1 MQQAQRASLSR
12 RDFLW
17 QTGGG
22 LGGIALAHLLGTQ
35 QLLAGPYQP
44 RPEFN
49 GGLHHRAKVKR
60 ILQLFMNGGVSQ
72 VDTFDYKPELSKRH
86 GQQVDFGIKAAV
98 TSVPGPVMK
107 SPFKWKQHGQCGR
120 WVSDVFPHVAGCVD
134 DLAFLMAMA
143 SKSNVHGPAS
153 YMQNTGFILPGF
165 PSMGAWISYGLG
177 RLTDNLPTFVVLPDP
192 KGLPYN
198 NAGNFSAGFLPAAH
212 QATVIRPT
220 APVPI
225 ADLYPPKSAKYIT
238 GQSEQDGQRL
248 LAELN
253 RAHLAENP
261 GDTRLEARIAS
272 YELAA
277 KMQLSAPEVLD
288 LAREPEPVHRLYGT
302 DDPVTAD
309 FARNCLTARRLLER
323 GVRFVQVW
331 SGTGGASK
339 NWDNHTDI
347 AKELPFIANQ
357 VDKPIAALLRD
368 LKARGLLEDTLVIW
382 TTEFGRMPFT
392 QGSTGRDHNGGT
404 FVTWLAGAGIKGGVA
419 HGESDEFG
427 YQAGAGKTYCYDLH
441 ATVLHL
447 LGIDYTKL
455 TFRHNGIDRRL
466 TDVHGK
472 LIPEILA

>member
-1 MQQAQRASLSR
+1 MERRYDASATR

-17 QTGGG
+17 RTGGG

-35 QLLAGPYQP
+35 DLLAGPYRP

-49 GGLHHRAKVKR
+49 GGLHHPARARRV
-60 ILQLFMNGGVSQ
+60 LQLFMNGGVSQ
-72 VDTFDYKPELSKRH
+72 IDTFDHKPELIKRH
-86 GQQVDFGIKAAV
+86 GQQVDFGIKAAA

-107 SPFKWKQHGQCGR
+107 SPFQWKQRGQCGR
-120 WVSDVFPHVAGCVD
+120 WVTDVFPHMAGCVD

-153 YMQNTGFILPGF
+153 YMQNTGFVLPGF
-165 PSMGAWISYGLG
+165 PCMGAWISYGLG
-177 RLTDNLPTFVVLPDP
+177 RLSDNLPTFVVLPDP

-212 QATVIRPT
+212 QATIIRPT

-225 ADLYPPKSAKYIT
+225 ADLYPPKSAKYISR
-238 GQSEQDGQRL
+238 QSERDGLKL
-248 LAELN
+248 LGELN
-253 RAHLAENP
+253 REHLAENP
-261 GDTRLEARIAS
+261 GDSRLEARIAS

-288 LAREPEPVHRLYGT
+288 LAKEPGPVHRLYGT

-347 AKELPFIANQ
+347 AKELPYIANQ
-357 VDKPIAALLRD
+357 VDRPIAALLRD

-404 FVTWLAGAGIKGGVA
+404 FVTWLAGAGVKPGVA
-419 HGESDEFG
+419 HGASDPFG
-427 YQAGAGKTYCYDLH
+427 YQAVEGKTYCYDLH
-441 ATVLHL
+441 ATVLYL
-447 LGIDYTKL
+447 LGIDHEKL